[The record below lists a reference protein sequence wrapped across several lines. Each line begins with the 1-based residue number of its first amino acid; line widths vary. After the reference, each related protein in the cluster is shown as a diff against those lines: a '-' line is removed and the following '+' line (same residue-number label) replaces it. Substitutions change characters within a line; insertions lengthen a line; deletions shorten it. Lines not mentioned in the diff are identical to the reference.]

1 MKNLFLAASFLSANF
16 LMAQSYAPQAGVAG
30 STAIPANSS
39 LFKSWATGATV
50 VRGYQQINSTVSAV
64 ANAGVDAN
72 ATGASNGSIVSLGDG
87 GYATLTFA
95 KPITNGNGFDFAVFE
110 NGFNSNITGK
120 AFLELAF
127 VEVSSDGVNF
137 FRFPSHNEYPSD
149 YVQNAPDVGGSG
161 YATMDARYLN
171 NFAGKY
177 IANYGTPFDI
187 SDLPDNPLL
196 DKTKITHVKI
206 IDVVGTNIEGYRTY
220 DSFGNI
226 AIDPFPTPFGS
237 SGFDLDAVGVINEFT
252 SNLSTAEDQKPE
264 NKISIYPNPASDFI
278 KINIDKDVFVKIFSV
293 SGTLV
298 KQGKTLNKVFTISDL
313 PNGNYIIQTDNSIT
327 KQNLKLVISR

>member
-1 MKNLFLAASFLSANF
+1 MKNIFIATAFLSANF

-30 STAIPANSS
+30 STAIPANST

-50 VRGYQQINSTVSAV
+50 VRGYQQINSTTSAL
-64 ANAGVDAN
+64 ANAGVDTN
-72 ATGASNGSIVSLGDG
+72 AIGASNGSIVSLGDG

-95 KPITNGNGFDFAVFE
+95 KPIINGSGFDFAVFE
-110 NGFNSNITGK
+110 NGFASNVTGK

-137 FRFPSHNEYPSD
+137 FRFPCHNEYPSD
-149 YVQNAPDVGGSG
+149 YVQNAPDQGGSG

-177 IANYGTPFDI
+177 ISTYGTPFDI

-206 IDVVGTNIEGYRTY
+206 KDVVGTNIEGYRTY

-237 SGFDLDAVGVINEFT
+237 SGFDLDAVGVINEFVT
-252 SNLSTAEDQKPE
+252 ILSTTEAQKTE
-264 NKISIYPNPASDFI
+264 NKITVYPNPASDFI
-278 KINIDKDVFVKIFSV
+278 KINTDKDVVLKIYSAN
-293 SGTLV
+293 GALV
-298 KQGKTLNKVFTISDL
+298 KQRKTVNKTLNISDL
-313 PNGNYIIQTDNSIT
+313 SNGNYIIQIENDSN
-327 KQNLKLVISR
+327 KQNLKLIISK

>member
-1 MKNLFLAASFLSANF
+1 MKNIFITAAFLSAHF

-30 STAIPANSS
+30 STAIPANSN

-50 VRGYQQINSTVSAV
+50 LRGYQQINSTVSAV

-87 GYATLTFA
+87 GNAILTFA
-95 KPITNGNGFDFAVFE
+95 KPITNGSGFDFAVFE
-110 NGFNSNITGK
+110 NGFMSGQSGR

-137 FRFPSHNEYPSD
+137 FRFPSHNQYPANFI
-149 YVQNAPDVGGSG
+149 QNTTDMGGPG
-161 YATMDARYLN
+161 FATMDATYLN

-177 IANYGTPFDI
+177 TSGFGTPFDI

-206 IDVVGTNIEGYRTY
+206 IDVIGTNIDTYRTY
-220 DSFGNI
+220 DSFGNV
-226 AIDPFPTPFGS
+226 AIDPFPTPGGS
-237 SGFDLDAVGVINEFT
+237 SGFDLDAVGVINEF
-252 SNLSTAEDQKPE
+252 NVLSTAENQKAE
-264 NKISIYPNPASDFI
+264 TKISLYPNPAKDFI
-278 KINIDKDVFVKIFSV
+278 KIDTDKDVEVKIYSAN
-293 SGTLV
+293 GALV
-298 KQGKTLNKVFTISDL
+298 KQVKTVNKTLNVSDL
-313 PNGNYIIQTDNSIT
+313 SNGNYIIQIENNSN
-327 KQNLKLVISR
+327 KQSLKLIISK

>member
-1 MKNLFLAASFLSANF
+1 MKNIFIAAAFLSVHF

-30 STAIPANSS
+30 STAIPANSI

-50 VRGYQQINSTVSAV
+50 VRGYQQINSTSSAV
-64 ANAGVDAN
+64 ANAGVDAY
-72 ATGASNGSIVSLGDG
+72 AIGASNGSIVSLGDG

-95 KPITNGNGFDFAVFE
+95 KPITNDSGFDFAVFE
-110 NGFNSNITGK
+110 NGFTSNQTGK

-137 FRFPSHNEYPSD
+137 FRFPSHNQYPAN
-149 YVQNAPDVGGSG
+149 YVQNAPDQGGSG
-161 YATMDARYLN
+161 YASMDASYLN

-177 IANYGTPFDI
+177 ISGFGTPFDI

-196 DKTKITHVKI
+196 NKAQITHVKI

-220 DSFGNI
+220 DSFGNV

-237 SGFDLDAVGVINEFT
+237 SGFDLDAVGVINEF
-252 SNLSTAEDQKPE
+252 NVLSTAENQKTE
-264 NKISIYPNPASDFI
+264 TKISLYPNPASDFI
-278 KINIDKDVFVKIFSV
+278 KISTDKEVEVKIYSV
-293 SGTLV
+293 NGALV
-298 KQGKTLNKVFTISDL
+298 KQGKTVNKTLNVSDL
-313 PNGNYIIQTDNSIT
+313 SNGNYIIQIENDSN
-327 KQNLKLVISR
+327 KQNLKLIISK